1 MSGTPH
7 DQRQSVQ
14 YLSIKTDAGDTA
26 FQITALHGEERLSE
40 PFRYTVELYA
50 DDSSIDCS
58 TLIGTNGIVTIY
70 ITDDDKR
77 YIHGVF
83 SEFAITGIWY
93 EQKRL
98 FFRAVLVPKLALL
111 DLESDCCIFQ
121 SKSVTDIVTALLSA
135 GGVTDVKQTLT
146 GSYTARDYCVQYRET
161 TLNFIRRLL
170 EDEGIFFFF
179 THSDSAHTL
188 VLADDA
194 SAHADCPV
202 QATLTWSDV
211 GAGGYDAITDCR
223 LEHRVTS
230 NAVGMSSY
238 NFETPATDLYVKQT
252 GDSSNYLL
260 NDWGLTHTTSTD
272 GERLAK
278 IRLAAHEV
286 QAKLLRASG
295 WFTTMVCGGNVTIAS
310 HPRSEMNVKWTLV
323 AVEISATPESFLA
336 EITGFPAT
344 ATYRAPRAAHR
355 PSIASTQM
363 ALVVGAS
370 GDEILTDKY
379 GRVKVQF
386 YWDRV
391 GTKDDKS
398 SCFIRVAQGWA
409 GASWG
414 TIFIPRVGME
424 VVVSFIDG
432 DPDHPLIT
440 GCVYNATNS
449 VPYTLP
455 DNKTQST
462 LKSLT
467 STNGTGKNNE
477 IRFEDKSG
485 SEEVMVHAQKDLNL
499 TVENDET
506 RTIKHDHTTTITN
519 DCTVTINHD
528 NTITVKNNRSR
539 TVSQGDETLTI
550 SQGKRSVTVQADE
563 THTNHAKFTHSVDG
577 DYALTVSGKLTIS
590 VTGDLEISAAS
601 IKMTAGSAGSG
612 ITIDSGAGMKLS
624 ATQDIAATATGNFNA
639 KGTAGMSLEGT
650 GGATLKS
657 PAQLTC
663 QGSMATFKADA
674 MGELS
679 AGGILTVKGALVK
692 IN

>member
-1 MSGTPH
+1 MSDLPP

-14 YLSIKTDAGDTA
+14 YLSIKTDAGDAA
-26 FQITALHGEERLSE
+26 FQITALHGEERISE
-40 PFRYTVELYA
+40 PFLYAVELYA
-50 DDSSIDCS
+50 DDSSVDYAS
-58 TLIGTNGIVTIY
+58 LIGTNGIVTIHV
-70 ITDDDKR
+70 TEDDKR

-83 SEFAITGIWY
+83 REFALTGIWY

-111 DLESDCCIFQ
+111 DLEADCRIFQ
-121 SKSVTDIVTALLSA
+121 NKSVTDIVYALLDE
-135 GGVTDVKQTLT
+135 GGVTDRTPKLSGT
-146 GSYTARDYCVQYRET
+146 YTAREYCVQYRET
-161 TLNFIRRLL
+161 TLNFIRRLF

-179 THSDSAHTL
+179 EHSDSAHTMIIG
-188 VLADDA
+188 DDTD
-194 SAHADCPV
+194 AHADCPV
-202 QATLTWSDV
+202 QSTLTWSDV
-211 GAGGYDAITDCR
+211 GTGGYASITDCR
-223 LEHRVTS
+223 LEHRITS

-238 NFETPATDLYVKQT
+238 HFETPATDLYVKQT
-252 GDSSNYLL
+252 GAASNYLM
-260 NDWGLTHTTSTD
+260 NDWGLTHTTSSD

-278 IRLAAHEV
+278 IRLGAHEL
-286 QAKLLRASG
+286 QATLFRASG
-295 WFTTMVCGGNVTIAS
+295 WFTSMVCGGNVTIAS
-310 HPRSEMNVKWTLV
+310 HPRSEMNVKWTLL
-323 AVEISATPESFLA
+323 AVEISATPEAFVA
-336 EITGFPAT
+336 ELTGFPAT
-344 ATYRAPRAAHR
+344 ATFRAPRQAHR
-355 PSIASTQM
+355 SRIASTQM

-398 SCFIRVAQGWA
+398 SCFIRVAQAWA

-414 TIFIPRVGME
+414 SIFIPRVGME

-462 LKSLT
+462 IKSLT
-467 STNGTGKNNE
+467 STQGTGKNNE
-477 IRFEDKSG
+477 MRFEDKSG
-485 SEEVMVHAQKDLNL
+485 SEEFYVHAQKDLNL

-506 RTIKHDHTTTITN
+506 RTIKHDHTSTITN

-528 NTITVKNNRSR
+528 NTITVKNDRSR
-539 TVSQGDETLTI
+539 TVSEGNESLTV
-550 SQGKRSVTVQADE
+550 SKGTRTVEVKGDE
-563 THTNHAKFTHSVDG
+563 THTSHGKFTHTVDG
-577 DYALTVSGKLTIS
+577 DYALTVKGKMSIT
-590 VTGDLEISAAS
+590 VTGALEITADSITMTSKTGDIEMSSAANV
-601 IKMTAGSAGSG
+601 KATAKAD
-612 ITIDSGAGMKLS
+612 IT
-624 ATQDIAATATGNFNA
+624 ATATGNVNA
-639 KGTAGMSLEGT
+639 KATASMSLEGT
-650 GGATLKS
+650 AGATLKTGAS
-657 PAQLTC
+657 LTC
-663 QGSMATFKADA
+663 QGSMATFKADG

-679 AGGILTVKGALVK
+679 AGGILTVKGSLVK